1 MGFEWE
7 AGEFYGRAMV
17 PSGASTGEHEAVEL
31 RDGDA
36 TRYGGKGV
44 LKAISNVEGE
54 LATAV
59 MGMDTLDQAALDRTM
74 IELDGTPN
82 KGRLGANAILGV
94 SLANAYAA
102 AHEKGVPLFKSLNP
116 EATLLPVPMMNIMNG
131 GRHADSG
138 LDIQEFM
145 IMPVGAP
152 SFKEALRMGAEI
164 FHHLKKILKEAGLS
178 TSVGDEGGFAPNL
191 PHNEAAF
198 EYILKAVAA
207 AGYRA
212 GDDVLLAIDA
222 AASEFHQED
231 GYHIKVNGE
240 PRVLSSAE
248 MVDFYVSLTEKFPLV
263 SIEDGFDEDDWDG
276 FTALM
281 ERLGDKAQLM
291 GDDLLVTNVTRLK
304 TGIEKKA
311 CNSILIKLN
320 QIGTLT
326 ETVETIRMAHAAGW
340 TAVVSHRSGET
351 EDTTIADLVV
361 ALETGQIKTGSLCRT
376 DRVAKYNQLLRI
388 EETLGATAVYPGH
401 KALK

>member
-1 MGFEWE
+1 MAQITRLHAREVLDSRGNPTVEVELE

-212 GDDVLLAIDA
+212 GDDVPRRSA
-222 AASEFHQED
+222 A
-231 GYHIKVNGE
+231 
-240 PRVLSSAE
+240 
-248 MVDFYVSLTEKFPLV
+248 
-263 SIEDGFDEDDWDG
+263 
-276 FTALM
+276 
-281 ERLGDKAQLM
+281 
-291 GDDLLVTNVTRLK
+291 TR
-304 TGIEKKA
+304 
-311 CNSILIKLN
+311 
-320 QIGTLT
+320 
-326 ETVETIRMAHAAGW
+326 
-340 TAVVSHRSGET
+340 
-351 EDTTIADLVV
+351 
-361 ALETGQIKTGSLCRT
+361 
-376 DRVAKYNQLLRI
+376 
-388 EETLGATAVYPGH
+388 
-401 KALK
+401 